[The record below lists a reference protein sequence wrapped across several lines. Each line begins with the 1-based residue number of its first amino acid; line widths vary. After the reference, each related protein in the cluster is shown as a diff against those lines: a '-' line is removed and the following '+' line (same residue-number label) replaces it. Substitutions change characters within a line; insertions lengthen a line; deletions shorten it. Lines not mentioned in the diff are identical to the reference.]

1 MEDLF
6 LLIIKESTGTK
17 HNALRQTAQIAYDK
31 LYRQHGMHRDPSHE
45 LRSVCF
51 TALQMALD
59 TKRPKFITMGLNG
72 LHRVIKD
79 ERFYIGL
86 EPEDDSVWLPSQL
99 LRATNGIL
107 PSTSSEDTVVN
118 VLRLFLA
125 MACSPACTLNG
136 RLLIEILSRCGE
148 CWEMGSRAIKAAS
161 LAAASQC
168 LRTFCAFLIEEA
180 EEVKKTAPAGLM
192 TQTQA
197 SAVYNEVIP
206 VMQWLCSR
214 LVEPNVNNASPNRKC
229 ENPSSLYLTEC
240 ILTLSSALPRN
251 VHANPHFTSFLWQKF
266 CPTLAA
272 ALGSPGRI
280 NLDKKFTYKDALHLI
295 ENEARGF
302 FTGPGLDGPQARC
315 VYLTAIQLL
324 RIAGAHGSLRPM
336 LEALF
341 HRMVLLP
348 APLNRTEP
356 LRCVREIFKCPE
368 RLIDLAVILYVD
380 KNTAQGCSDEMA
392 LFRLLV
398 DAMEECAYGA
408 SAGSATEA
416 SLQASVEC
424 MVALLDSLQVLCSG
438 ELTES
443 MISDQIVQVVNG
455 RHDLLKDADYS
466 GPLTYQS
473 MARLP
478 APYRDAIVEFRQ
490 NVFETSSGSE
500 SECEPPH
507 EPDAASN
514 GSGDT
519 EGPED
524 DEPSSSSD
532 ETSRVEN
539 RWPYSHL
546 EAPVIP
552 IRTDSDNDRQ
562 HARDF
567 ARALRLDLVPK
578 LLRLRSCVELDEA
591 MQEFASAVCQENS
604 MNYSDFDYNL
614 TAINADG
621 IYLAI
626 YSSLLLSLQLM
637 RTGYYEQQ
645 PQSAKDTILV
655 PMSEQQFVTS
665 VQNTGVLVYLS
676 SPWLC
681 ELYQS
686 VIVSNVL
693 ESMTRQQLDGSGQRC
708 ALVDMLCDAGGL
720 ANTQMLSEW
729 QRLQTATVKQQ
740 HSGDDEQQHEKRREA
755 AKKLSRRLLTCCWD
769 SMVIVLSSGLGDLQS
784 TASNKLVA
792 LSKRTLRVKAKT
804 NKSNGEA
811 LYAMCLDGLHSAAT
825 LSNSLN
831 LQHLAGKILNLLASN
846 VCRTSG
852 PRISAS
858 QAMSMD
864 VVLTGGLNLGSY
876 SADCWQSI
884 FAVCRHVSQLE
895 HEIFSMQNPSIA
907 ASPGSSRRDLETGE
921 KLNSASGNA
930 HDKLNLSS
938 IPIDDDETVDV
949 YSFLQAPM
957 QSPNTNVTSI
967 LKVYSGTNETVL
979 LSQSDT
985 SKVLCAL
992 SHQAENLFSDAAE
1005 RLSLPSLCQ
1014 FLKHLCRASRD
1025 QLYKSQAA
1033 RKGANVGGNSNS
1045 GGSGS
1050 NGGGGTTRIWWPSKG
1065 WKKLDSLPMSL
1076 LLHRIGDVT
1085 LKVFRSSRP
1094 LLHVLKV
1101 WAITGPHLMD
1111 AACHRDRMISK
1122 RAIEY
1127 IHDII
1132 TALLVEQSELPY
1144 FHFNEALLKPF
1155 ENLLSMDT
1163 CDVDVQDQIVACL
1176 YEIVEAHRTE
1186 IRSGWR
1192 PLFGTLRNA
1201 RSRMLNMSN
1210 IIDIFRVFLDSD
1222 NTLVFANAGLDCIL
1236 CLLSYL
1242 EISGGGGSGA
1252 GSNNNAA
1259 CSDDND
1265 NNAAFRPTDFLHETL
1280 RFLERC
1286 SSILGFMYSMPKC
1299 PNFHSTYKIKGISY
1313 THIID
1318 ANIPSSME
1326 NFTYFGNDYLQT
1338 KNEQYMISYRSLH
1351 IDKDTIVKIDE
1362 MDKPSGVLKVWFLLL
1377 DGLTNSLIVCPYSH
1391 QAPILQTIFKL
1402 FKNLLN
1408 SPGIDFGFYCINH
1421 LLIPMIQD
1429 WLRYINKTGASW
1441 QQNEK
1446 NFKHCC
1452 CMTTD
1457 LVVEFIEKS
1466 VPEQRRL
1473 GASTKTRLAQ
1483 IVHPSDNLLYSKL
1496 KFVTEPMEHSQ
1507 QQQQQQQQQHGQ
1519 QYADNNSSSS
1529 SASDEHTNHP
1539 RSNHNPT
1546 HPAVNVNVNHN
1557 LIESPTKIS
1566 SSATLA
1572 LKQLLLVLI
1581 ECAAQSQE
1589 SIARISVSCLKHV
1602 ILSTGM
1608 LFNESQWMI
1617 ACSAIHR
1624 ACTVTI
1630 APLRQLSFAFHEKSN
1645 SFYGDCAN
1653 VKVAARRDS
1662 TLEELARI
1670 YALAQQ
1676 VFLSDNQREPNMTT
1690 PSATLTPTSNG
1701 CSSSTASNGSSSA
1714 TASASVSAA
1723 ATAASSAALAPQC
1736 KSSSSAQLT
1745 DDRSY
1750 SFLLYP
1756 LNNGFNSNLD
1766 NFVIRIPFKNLV
1778 VGLLANQMLL
1788 QLVAKLLLSR
1798 LKCVPQAVSTCI
1810 FDNYASSTSAPSHD
1824 YDLDFRS
1831 KEILLRCVKQYLMSA
1846 LEFDSRPGLK
1856 FLMQKVSNIE
1866 YAANLYKQMTS
1877 SWMIYYI
1884 ALVDSHLNDIVVYNL
1899 GAEDLNFIL
1908 ESCSRLNTTTVK
1920 KKENFVRYLFC
1931 LQDAW
1936 NLVCELYLSNSTL
1949 HDIDNNGKLLRG
1961 QQQKLPMVATKSMCL
1976 ALNGNSETTTDL
1988 SNCDPT
1994 STSTSTP
2001 SKSNQQQHQQQQQQD
2016 DENVTMTTLI
2026 SEFQPKCRSNPFDT
2040 NRQAAKTES
2049 ESISPEIE
2057 QQRATSILRDS
2068 NYKRAALAQLV
2079 VASMEL
2085 LRSLPNEAE
2094 ENLKLLMTP
2103 TIREAFRLVQLQGN
2117 ELRVNQF

>member
-31 LYRQHGMHRDPSHE
+31 LYRQHGIHRDPAHE

-59 TKRPKFITMGLNG
+59 TKRPKFVTMGLNG
-72 LHRVIKD
+72 LHRIIKD

-86 EPEDDSVWLPSQL
+86 EPEDDSVWLPAQL
-99 LRATNGIL
+99 LRATSGIL
-107 PSTSSEDTVVN
+107 PTTSNEDTVIN

-136 RLLIEILSRCGE
+136 RLLIETLSRCGE
-148 CWEMGSRAIKAAS
+148 CWELGSRATKAAS

-168 LRTFCAFLIEEA
+168 LRTFCAFLMEEA
-180 EEVKKTAPAGLM
+180 EEVKKTAPPGLM

-214 LVEPNVNNASPNRKC
+214 LVEPNANGSPNKKADNNC
-229 ENPSSLYLTEC
+229 SLYLTEC
-240 ILTLSSALPRN
+240 ILTLTSALPRN

-272 ALGSPGRI
+272 ALGSPGRV
-280 NLDKKFTYKDALHLI
+280 NLDKKFTYKDALNLI

-324 RIAGAHGSLRPM
+324 RIAGAYGSLRPM

-341 HRMVLLP
+341 HRMLLLP
-348 APLNRTEP
+348 APQNRTEP
-356 LRCVREIFKCPE
+356 LKCVREILKTPD

-380 KNTAQGCSDEMA
+380 KSTGQGCSDEMA
-392 LFRLLV
+392 LFRLMV
-398 DAMEECAYGA
+398 DAMEECAFGV
-408 SAGSATEA
+408 STNSGMETG
-416 SLQASVEC
+416 LHASVEC
-424 MVALLDSLQVLCSG
+424 MVALLDSLQILCSG
-438 ELTES
+438 EVTES
-443 MISDQIVQVVNG
+443 MISDQIVSAVNS
-455 RHDLLKDADYS
+455 RHETLKDADYT

-490 NVFETSSGSE
+490 NVFETSSGSDSDGDHPE
-500 SECEPPH
+500 Q
-507 EPDAASN
+507 DAASN

-519 EGPED
+519 EGPE
-524 DEPSSSSD
+524 EEEQSTSSD

-539 RWPYSHL
+539 RWPYTHL

-552 IRTDSDNDRQ
+552 VRTDIDNDRQ
-562 HARDF
+562 HAKEF
-567 ARALRLDLVPK
+567 AKALRTDLVPK
-578 LLRLRSCVELDEA
+578 LLRLRSCIEVDEA
-591 MQEFASAVCQENS
+591 MQEFASVVCQENT
-604 MNYSDFDYNL
+604 MNFSDFDCHL

-626 YSSLLLSLQLM
+626 YSSLLLSLQLTKV
-637 RTGYYEQQ
+637 RYYDD
-645 PQSAKDTILV
+645 PQKEILI

-681 ELYQS
+681 ELYQT
-686 VIVSNVL
+686 VLVSNAL
-693 ESMTRQQLDGSGQRC
+693 EAMSREELEGTYSRS

-720 ANTQMLSEW
+720 GPTQMLSEW
-729 QRLQTATVKQQ
+729 QRLQIANVK
-740 HSGDDEQQHEKRREA
+740 HTDELDSKRREA
-755 AKKLSRRLLTCCWD
+755 AKKLCRRLLTCCWD
-769 SMVIVLSSGLGDLQS
+769 SMVIVLSSGLGDLS
-784 TASNKLVA
+784 CTNSNKLVA

-804 NKSNGEA
+804 NKTNGEA

-831 LQHLAGKILNLLASN
+831 LQHLAGKILSLLASN
-846 VCRTSG
+846 VCQTNG

-864 VVLTGGLNLGSY
+864 VVLNGGLNLGSY
-876 SADCWQSI
+876 SPDCWQSV

-895 HEIFSMQNPSIA
+895 HEIFSLQNSSIGT
-907 ASPGSSRRDLETGE
+907 SPGTGRRDLETGE
-921 KLNSASGNA
+921 KLSNTVQN
-930 HDKLNLSS
+930 DKLNLSS
-938 IPIDDDETVDV
+938 LPIDDDETCVDV
-949 YSFLQAPM
+949 YSFLQAPL
-957 QSPNTNVTSI
+957 QSPNTNITSI

-1014 FLKHLCRASRD
+1014 FLKNLCKASRE
-1025 QLYKSQAA
+1025 QLYKNTTT
-1033 RKGANVGGNSNS
+1033 RKGS
-1045 GGSGS
+1045 
-1050 NGGGGTTRIWWPSKG
+1050 RIWWPSKG
-1065 WKKLDSLPMSL
+1065 WKKIESLPISL

-1085 LKVFRSSRP
+1085 LRVFKSSRP
-1094 LLHVLKV
+1094 LLHILKV

-1111 AACHRDRMISK
+1111 ASCHRDRAISK

-1132 TALLVEQSELPY
+1132 TALLVEQSELPH

-1176 YEIVEAHRTE
+1176 YEVVEAHRTE

-1242 EISGGGGSGA
+1242 EISGSGGA
-1252 GSNNNAA
+1252 NNNT
-1259 CSDDND
+1259 CGEDENS
-1265 NNAAFRPTDFLHETL
+1265 FRPTEFLHETL

-1286 SSILGFMYSMPKC
+1286 SSILGFMFNMPKC

-1318 ANIPSSME
+1318 ANIPNSME

-1338 KNEQYMISYRSLH
+1338 KNEQHMISYRSLH
-1351 IDKDTIVKIDE
+1351 IDKDAITKIDE

-1402 FKNLLN
+1402 FKNLLCC
-1408 SPGIDFGFYCINH
+1408 PGIDFGFYCINH

-1429 WLRYINKTGASW
+1429 WLRYINKTGAPW
-1441 QQNEK
+1441 PMIEK

-1466 VPEQRRL
+1466 VTESSRRQ
-1473 GASTKTRLAQ
+1473 GIMKTRITQ
-1483 IVHPSDNLLYSKL
+1483 IVHTPSNINLTNNSSITNIDNSLYSKL
-1496 KFVTEPMEHSQ
+1496 KFITERIDDNDNINQSN
-1507 QQQQQQQQQHGQ
+1507 
-1519 QYADNNSSSS
+1519 QYDSSSS
-1529 SASDEHTNHP
+1529 SEESGA
-1539 RSNHNPT
+1539 
-1546 HPAVNVNVNHN
+1546 NV
-1557 LIESPTKIS
+1557 IDSPTKIS
-1566 SSATLA
+1566 GSATLA

-1581 ECAAQSQE
+1581 ECSAQAQE
-1589 SIARISVSCLKHV
+1589 SVARVGVSCLKHI

-1617 ACSAIHR
+1617 ASSALHR

-1662 TLEELARI
+1662 TVEELTRV
-1670 YALAQQ
+1670 YSLAQQ
-1676 VFLSDNQREPNMTT
+1676 VFLSDNQREPT
-1690 PSATLTPTSNG
+1690 AKVSNH
-1701 CSSSTASNGSSSA
+1701 
-1714 TASASVSAA
+1714 
-1723 ATAASSAALAPQC
+1723 LE
-1736 KSSSSAQLT
+1736 KHFT
-1745 DDRSY
+1745 DERSY

-1810 FDNYASSTSAPSHD
+1810 FDNYGTSTTGHD

-1831 KEILLRCVKQYLMSA
+1831 KEILLRCVKQYLTSS

-1856 FLMQKVSNIE
+1856 FLMQKVSNTE

-1884 ALVDSHLNDIVVYNL
+1884 ALVDSYLNDIVVYNL
-1899 GAEDLNFIL
+1899 GPEDLKFIL

-1936 NLVCELYLSNSTL
+1936 NLVCELYLNNSAI
-1949 HDIDNNGKLLRG
+1949 HDIENGKLRSGDGSDKRVSQHKVLTP
-1961 QQQKLPMVATKSMCL
+1961 KPMRISVST
-1976 ALNGNSETTTDL
+1976 NGENASTSSHSETMASSPNKCTQL
-1988 SNCDPT
+1988 EE
-1994 STSTSTP
+1994 
-2001 SKSNQQQHQQQQQQD
+2001 
-2016 DENVTMTTLI
+2016 ENVTMTTLI
-2026 SEFQPKCRSNPFDT
+2026 SEFQPKSRNNPFDT
-2040 NRQAAKTES
+2040 NRPQKCES
-2049 ESISPEIE
+2049 EAISPEIE
-2057 QQRATSILRDS
+2057 QQRASSILKDS
-2068 NYKRAALAQLV
+2068 NYKKAALAQLV

-2085 LRSLPNEAE
+2085 LRSLPGEAE

-2117 ELRVNQF
+2117 ELKVNQF

>member
-31 LYRQHGMHRDPSHE
+31 LYRQHGIHRDPSHE

-148 CWEMGSRAIKAAS
+148 CWEMGSRATKAAS

-214 LVEPNVNNASPNRKC
+214 LVEPNVNNASPNKKC

-280 NLDKKFTYKDALHLI
+280 NLDKKFTYKDALHMI

-356 LRCVREIFKCPE
+356 LRCVREIFKSPE

-443 MISDQIVQVVNG
+443 MISDQIVQVVNA

-507 EPDAASN
+507 ETDAASN

-546 EAPVIP
+546 EAPVMP

-567 ARALRLDLVPK
+567 AKALRQDLVPK
-578 LLRLRSCVELDEA
+578 LLRLRSCIELDEA

-604 MNYSDFDYNL
+604 MNFSDFDYNL

-637 RTGYYEQQ
+637 RAGYYDQQ
-645 PQSAKDTILV
+645 ASKDILV

-686 VIVSNVL
+686 VIVCNIL
-693 ESMTRQQLDGSGQRC
+693 EAMSRQQLDGNGTRC

-720 ANTQMLSEW
+720 ASTQMLSEW
-729 QRLQTATVKQQ
+729 QRLQTATVK
-740 HSGDDEQQHEKRREA
+740 HSDDEQHDKRREA
-755 AKKLSRRLLTCCWD
+755 AKKLCRRLLTCCWD

-792 LSKRTLRVKAKT
+792 LSKRTLRVKAKA

-846 VCRTSG
+846 VCQTSG

-921 KLNSASGNA
+921 KLNNGNA
-930 HDKLNLSS
+930 QDKLNLSS
-938 IPIDDDETVDV
+938 IPIDDDETCVDV
-949 YSFLQAPM
+949 YSFLQAPL
-957 QSPNTNVTSI
+957 QSPNTNITSI

-1025 QLYKSQAA
+1025 QLYKSQVA
-1033 RKGANVGGNSNS
+1033 RKGGG
-1045 GGSGS
+1045 
-1050 NGGGGTTRIWWPSKG
+1050 TRIWWPSKG

-1242 EISGGGGSGA
+1242 EISGGGGP
-1252 GSNNNAA
+1252 NNNA
-1259 CSDDND
+1259 CGDDND
-1265 NNAAFRPTDFLHETL
+1265 NNTFRPTDFLHETL

-1402 FKNLLN
+1402 FKNLL
-1408 SPGIDFGFYCINH
+1408 STPGIDFGFYCINH

-1429 WLRYINKTGASW
+1429 WLRYINKTAASW
-1441 QQNEK
+1441 QLIEK

-1483 IVHPSDNLLYSKL
+1483 IVHPADNLIYSKL
-1496 KFVTEPMEHSQ
+1496 KFVTEQVPAAEQ
-1507 QQQQQQQQQHGQ
+1507 LQQQQQQQHQ
-1519 QYADNNSSSS
+1519 QHSNMQYDSSSS
-1529 SASDEHTNHP
+1529 SASDEHNN
-1539 RSNHNPT
+1539 SNSNSNCNSNSNSNSNAT
-1546 HPAVNVNVNHN
+1546 NVNVNHN

-1589 SIARISVSCLKHV
+1589 AIARISVSCLKHV

-1676 VFLSDNQREPNMTT
+1676 VFLSDNQREPQQTPGGANGQASTPTT
-1690 PSATLTPTSNG
+1690 PGVGQGKS
-1701 CSSSTASNGSSSA
+1701 GSC
-1714 TASASVSAA
+1714 
-1723 ATAASSAALAPQC
+1723 ASSA
-1736 KSSSSAQLT
+1736 SAQLS

-1810 FDNYASSTSAPSHD
+1810 FDNYASSAATPSHD

-1936 NLVCELYLSNSTL
+1936 NLVCELYLSNSAL
-1949 HDIDNNGKLLRG
+1949 HDIENGKLRA
-1961 QQQKLPMVATKSMCL
+1961 QQKLPMHLTTKSMCI
-1976 ALNGNSETTTDL
+1976 ALNGNGDAASSSSGGSSNSNHHGGIDGNPDGCNGSTT
-1988 SNCDPT
+1988 S
-1994 STSTSTP
+1994 P
-2001 SKSNQQQHQQQQQQD
+2001 SKCVQLEE
-2016 DENVTMTTLI
+2016 ENVTMTTLI

-2040 NRQAAKTES
+2040 NRQSAKTEQ

-2057 QQRATSILRDS
+2057 QQRATSILKDS

-2117 ELRVNQF
+2117 ELKVNQF